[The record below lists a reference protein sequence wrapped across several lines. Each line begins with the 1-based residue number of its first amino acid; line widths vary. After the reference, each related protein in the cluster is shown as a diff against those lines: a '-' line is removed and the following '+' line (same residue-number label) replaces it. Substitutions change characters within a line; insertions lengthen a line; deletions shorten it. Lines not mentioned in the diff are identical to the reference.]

1 MGTKKILKQIQDLE
15 NRIITERV
23 SQKLPPTIIQEMK
36 KIGIERLPYSYSAV
50 ERFIDKE
57 TMNVHYNKHYKGYV
71 EKLNRA
77 IKNKKGKDKSLEEI
91 IKTISRFDRGIKD
104 NAGGAFNHAL
114 FWKML
119 SPKKQRCTGDIYDKI
134 IKEFKTFNNFKKQ
147 FESVA
152 QKRFGSGWVW
162 LVLTKNDRLKIMS
175 TSNQD
180 NPLMNTIRGGG
191 FPLLGL
197 DLWEH
202 SYYLKYK
209 NKRDDYIKNFW
220 SVVNW
225 SFVNELLQSQTK
237 ENLNESYIP
246 KELLIEG
253 ESTGCSSRQVRDTID
268 LFNRNPRV
276 KWSYRK
282 AIDEIFKE
290 MFKDYWRERQGDQL
304 SGIYDFEY
312 EGVKEPGRS
321 VLNKINTNATTFCIL
336 QNDMNKVLKY
346 YGYTPPINF
355 KNKNE
360 SQQIKEVYRFINYI
374 RQFKDRLFGHA
385 SKTFTNMY
393 QTVDR
398 RNKQGDKT
406 EQDSVK
412 LLQNIFGYEN
422 VKQVGEL
429 GSVEDAIGGVDA
441 VVRTK
446 DGDKTAQ
453 IKPFKYYKESD
464 GKITMVG
471 TGVIKQYDT
480 DLMIF
485 HHNKKGVM
493 VFDNSNTEIV
503 NGQYVFD
510 RSKLYDKRGN
520 V

>member
-1 MGTKKILKQIQDLE
+1 MGTKEKIQKIEELE
-15 NRIITERV
+15 NRIITERIGK
-23 SQKLPPTIIQEMK
+23 KLPPQIIKEMK

-50 ERFIDKE
+50 EHFIDKE

-71 EKLNRA
+71 DKLNKA
-77 IKNKKGKDKSLEEI
+77 IKNKKGKNKNLEEI
-91 IKTISRFDRGIKD
+91 IKTISQFDRNIKD

-119 SPKKQRCTGDIYDKI
+119 SPEKQRCTGKIYDKI
-134 IKEFKTFNNFKKQ
+134 IKDFKTFNNFKNQ

-162 LVLTKNDRLKIMS
+162 LVLTKNNRLKVLS
-175 TSNQD
+175 TANQD
-180 NPLMNTIRGGG
+180 NPLMNTVRGGG

-237 ENLNESYIP
+237 ESLNENIKI
-246 KELLIEG
+246 KELLIES
-253 ESTGCSSRQVRDTID
+253 ESSGCSSVEIKDTID
-268 LFNRNPRV
+268 LFNKNPRV

-290 MFKDYWRERQGDQL
+290 VFNDFWREKQGEQL
-304 SGIYDFEY
+304 SGIYDFEFK
-312 EGVKEPGRS
+312 GVIEPGRS
-321 VLNKINTNATTFCIL
+321 VLNKINTNATTFCL
-336 QNDMNKVLKY
+336 LKNDMNKVIKG
-346 YGYTPPINF
+346 YGHPPITF
-355 KNKNE
+355 KGKNE
-360 SQQIKEVYRFINYI
+360 SQQIREVYRFIGLI
-374 RQFKDRLFGHA
+374 KQFKDRLFKHA

-393 QTVDR
+393 QTVNK

-406 EQDSVK
+406 EQDSVV
-412 LLQNIFGYEN
+412 LLKKIFGDNN

-429 GSVEDAIGGVDA
+429 GSIEDAIGGVDA
-441 VVRTK
+441 IIRTPK
-446 DGDKTAQ
+446 GDKTVQ
-453 IKPFKYYKESD
+453 IKPFRFYKEDD

-471 TGVIKQYDT
+471 TGVIKKYST
-480 DLMIF
+480 DLLVF
-485 HHNKKGVM
+485 YNNQKGVM

-503 NGQYVFD
+503 NGQYVFNKED
-510 RSKLYDKRGN
+510 LYN
-520 V
+520 T